1 MNHNYCAKLLFA
13 LPAMLGLSMLFAGQ
27 VMAEPQTPPAG
38 TAGTITV
45 SGTITDENGLPL
57 PGASV
62 FEVGNSSNGI
72 VTSLDGNYSIVAP
85 ADASLEFS
93 FIGYLSQT
101 EKISGRTTINISLL
115 PDNEELEATV
125 VVGYGTTKKVNLTGA
140 ISTVKSSDLQNRSA
154 LDVQRMLQGSVPGLN
169 ITTSSGRP
177 GQSASINVRGL
188 TSINGG
194 DPLVLIDG
202 AEGSLE
208 RLNPMDVESISV
220 IKDASSAAI
229 YGARA
234 AYGVVLVTTKSGGN
248 KDGEATVT
256 YSGRYGWTAPTVSTD
271 FETRGYN
278 SIYIN
283 NLFYKSYAGVN
294 AAAYSDEDMIE
305 LWIRRNDK
313 TEHPDRPWV
322 TVGQEGGR
330 DVYNYYANT
339 DWWHFFF
346 RDIKPTQSHGVS
358 FRGGNGKVK
367 YLLSGGY
374 NRQAGIFAISPD
386 KYIKYSIR
394 SKIDFQANKWLSIS
408 NNTTYFT
415 SRYDY
420 SGYSSVNNMF
430 LQSTVGNF
438 ASFPTHNPDGT
449 SVYYNKYYN
458 ASGANMIA
466 DAAGDKHYNQIQEL
480 STITEATITPLKDLV
495 IKANFN
501 YIFYFDRYVN
511 RYVNAHYSQYPGVIG
526 TYDTSHGQD
535 RVTEDLDDNYTY
547 MTNVYATY
555 TKSFGNHN
563 FKLMGGGSWEKK
575 NLKTVAVTGYN
586 LMSEEL
592 RDLNVV
598 GTDADGNQRF
608 EGSGGY
614 GLLRILGFFGRLNY
628 DYKGKYL
635 VEFNYRNDGTSR
647 FAPGHRRGSFPSA
660 SLGWRFSEEPFFKPL
675 LPVVNNA
682 KVRVS
687 YGQLGNQNV
696 KDLYAY
702 VRKVSLSE
710 QTYLFEGGGKP
721 VIATIE
727 APKAEDL
734 TWEVTTHYNL
744 GLDLYMFDN
753 KLDFSGEAY
762 IRDTKGM
769 LVSGNE
775 LPSVYGAAAPLRNA
789 ADLRTKGYELSINW
803 RDAFNL
809 AGRPFNYGIKAVFS
823 DYVSHITKYD
833 NPTKSLNKSYYEGM
847 KYGEIWGYKTGGLFD
862 SDEEARSYDVDQSPV
877 NTIINASAGQENGLR
892 AGDLKF
898 LDLNG
903 NKLIDKGQN
912 TVDDPG
918 DRRIIGN
925 SQPRYN
931 YGLTLN
937 ASWAGFDFSVFFQ
950 GIGHQD
956 WYPSQDARFFW
967 FTYVRPYA
975 TYIPKDFQDQY
986 WREDHKNAYF
996 PRPRGYVALGNGGDR
1011 ELSAVNDRYL
1021 QNIAYCRLK
1030 NLTFGYT
1037 LPATLTQKISIS
1049 SVRLYFTGEN
1059 LAYWSPLAKHTKYM
1073 DPEGANVGNSSVY
1086 PWQKTFMFGIDVT
1099 F

>member
-38 TAGTITV
+38 TAGTVTV

-93 FIGYLSQT
+93 FIGYLTQT

-374 NRQAGIFAISPD
+374 NSQAGIFAISPD
-386 KYIKYSIR
+386 KYKKYSIR
-394 SKIDFQANKWLSIS
+394 SKIDFQVNKWLSIS

-480 STITEATITPLKDLV
+480 STITEATITPFKDLV

-547 MTNVYATY
+547 LTNVYATY

-575 NLKTVAVTGYN
+575 DLKTVTVTGYR
-586 LMSEEL
+586 LYSEKL
-592 RDLNVV
+592 RDLNVA
-598 GTDADGNQRF
+598 GTDAEGNRF
-608 EGSGGY
+608 FEASGGHPQ
-614 GLLRILGFFGRLNY
+614 LRIRGFFGRFNY

-635 VEFNYRNDGTSR
+635 VEFNYRNDETSR
-647 FAPGHRRGSFPSA
+647 FESGHRSGSFPSA

-696 KDLYAY
+696 KSYYAY
-702 VRKVSLSE
+702 LRQITIDE
-710 QTYLFEGGGKP
+710 QTYLFEGGKP
-721 VIATIE
+721 VIAKIE
-727 APKAEDL
+727 APKAENL

-744 GLDLYMFDN
+744 GLDFNMFDN

-769 LVSGNE
+769 LASGNE
-775 LPSVYGAAAPLRNA
+775 LPEVYGAAAPLRNA

-823 DYVSHITKYD
+823 DYVAHITKYD
-833 NPTKSLNKSYYEGM
+833 NPTKTLNFPYYEGM

>member
-386 KYIKYSIR
+386 KYKKYSIR
-394 SKIDFQANKWLSIS
+394 SKIDFQVNKWLSIS

-480 STITEATITPLKDLV
+480 STITEATITPFKDLV

-535 RVTEDLDDNYTY
+535 RVTEDLDDNYTCL
-547 MTNVYATY
+547 TNVYATY

-563 FKLMGGGSWEKK
+563 LKLMGGGSWEKK
-575 NLKTVAVTGYN
+575 DLKTVTVTGYR
-586 LMSEEL
+586 LYSEKL
-592 RDLNVV
+592 RDLNVA
-598 GTDADGNQRF
+598 GTDVEENRF
-608 EGSGGY
+608 FEASGGHPQ
-614 GLLRILGFFGRLNY
+614 LRIRGFFGRFNY

-635 VEFNYRNDGTSR
+635 VEFNYRNDETSR
-647 FAPGHRRGSFPSA
+647 FESGHRSGSFPSA

-682 KVRVS
+682 KVRFS

-696 KDLYAY
+696 KDYYAY
-702 VRKVSLSE
+702 LRKITIDE
-710 QTYLFEGGGKP
+710 QTYLFEGGKP
-721 VIATIE
+721 VIAKIE
-727 APKAEDL
+727 APKAEKL

-744 GLDLYMFDN
+744 GLDFNMFDN